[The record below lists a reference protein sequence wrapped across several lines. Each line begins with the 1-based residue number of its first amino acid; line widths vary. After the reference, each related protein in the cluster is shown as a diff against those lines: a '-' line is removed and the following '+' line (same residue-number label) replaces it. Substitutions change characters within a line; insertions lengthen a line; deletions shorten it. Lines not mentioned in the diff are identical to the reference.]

1 MKKRKILSSLL
12 ASVILSS
19 CMQGMS
25 SFASNGN
32 VYLDMHYV
40 QDDMRVS
47 GINLKKG
54 DVYVDIDFKGFKG
67 ITSVGLN
74 LEFGSGLDF
83 ISDRHGNP
91 LYITLNNVNRG
102 HLEKIDGSDRK
113 CFWTTAH
120 SENQDNGTYFR
131 LYLRPNENY
140 SSENA
145 VANVDVE
152 LLTGIDKN
160 GKPVT
165 YIDFREPGIMLK
177 ANEYIIGDTDND
189 GRVDGVDA
197 SNILSAL
204 SSNGNIPLYIRN
216 GNPYYTDSTYTNWF
230 PNAVCMDSPD
240 ADQSGVI
247 NRKDAE
253 DIMNYYGNVS
263 AGREGNPV
271 DENGNHFNIGEI
283 DIYEQY

>member
-12 ASVILSS
+12 AGVILSS

-40 QDDMRVS
+40 QDNMVIDNTNV
-47 GINLKKG
+47 KKG
-54 DVYVDIDFKGFKG
+54 DIYIDVDFKGFSG
-67 ITSVGLN
+67 ITSVGLD
-74 LEFGSGLDF
+74 LEIGSGLDF
-83 ISDRHGNP
+83 ITDANNEV
-91 LYITLNNVNRG
+91 LYETLNNDLQTMTSNG
-102 HLEKIDGSDRK
+102 GK
-113 CFWTTAH
+113 CFWTTA
-120 SENQDNGTYFR
+120 SSKNRGNGTYLR
-131 LYLRPNENY
+131 IYLRPNANY
-140 SSENA
+140 SPQNA
-145 VANVDVE
+145 TANVDVE

-189 GRVDGVDA
+189 GRVDSSDA
-197 SNILSAL
+197 SNILSSL
-204 SSNGNIPLYIRN
+204 SNNAHIPFYIRN

-240 ADQSGVI
+240 ADQSEVI
-247 NRKDAE
+247 DEKDAE
-253 DIMNYYGNVS
+253 DIMSYYGNIS

-271 DENGNHFNIGEI
+271 DEKGNHLNIGEV